1 MHQTLASLLASPS
14 ASVLKGMVARKEEF
28 STSALLFVGPMLRPA
43 DCINNCVCP
52 SGTTCTGDVADIN
65 NVNVPLAP
73 EFPRIPKNTGS
84 SDFRSSLANT
94 CCARGGSLRFMAR
107 GNYFG

>member
-43 DCINNCVCP
+43 IA
-52 SGTTCTGDVADIN
+52 STTVYAHQERR
-65 NVNVPLAP
+65 AQ
-73 EFPRIPKNTGS
+73 E
-84 SDFRSSLANT
+84 
-94 CCARGGSLRFMAR
+94 M
-107 GNYFG
+107 